1 MKNDQVFLYERKQD
15 KMQCLQD
22 PSKSNVNNL
31 NDVRRDVNRYFRNKK
46 KAYLKAKIE
55 EIDTNSRIQN
65 IKDLYRG
72 ISEFKKGDQTRT
84 NRVMDKKGDLV
95 ANSRSILARWRNCV
109 GLLC

>member
-1 MKNDQVFLYERKQD
+1 
-15 KMQCLQD
+15 MQCLQD

-72 ISEFKKGDQTRT
+72 ISEFKKGDQPRT
-84 NRVMDKKGDLV
+84 NRVKDEKGDLF
-95 ANSRSILARWRNCV
+95 ANSRSILARWRNCM